1 MQDKDWRELL
11 DHARAL
17 DCYKGCSFPEE
28 EESLG
33 KMETKL
39 DKLLRE
45 EAGDRGEEMKIRARS
60 NANM

>member
-11 DHARAL
+11 DHARSL
-17 DCYKGCSFPEE
+17 NCYKGCAFPEE

-45 EAGDRGEEMKIRARS
+45 ENGDMGARVEEMGLRAR
-60 NANM
+60 N

>member
-17 DCYKGCSFPEE
+17 NCYKGCNFPEE

-39 DKLLRE
+39 LRE
-45 EAGDRGEEMKIRARS
+45 EAGDMARVEEMGIRAR
-60 NANM
+60 N